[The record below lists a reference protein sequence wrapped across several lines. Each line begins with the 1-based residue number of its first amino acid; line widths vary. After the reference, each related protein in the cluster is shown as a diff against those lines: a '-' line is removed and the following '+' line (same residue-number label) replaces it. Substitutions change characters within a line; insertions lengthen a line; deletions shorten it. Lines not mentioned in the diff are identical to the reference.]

1 MEATETNLDG
11 SIESAVESIV
21 APIEET
27 KEEVTSEAEVTAESE
42 TEEDVVAN
50 AESESEEETAQ
61 ADSESS
67 DESDEEVGDEEI
79 EASTDNNEEVDDD
92 NAVQDEPSDTYTVK
106 VNGENQEVTLDE
118 LKQSYS
124 GNKYV
129 QEGMREVAGH
139 KKQVEEVYT
148 NLLNERKQVAEL
160 LAQVQ
165 QGGLPSAPVAPS
177 EELFNQDPI
186 GYMEAKMKFDKDMG
200 EYNAKVGEMQK
211 VAEQNSEAE
220 ARAKRAYMT
229 HEMDALKKAIPEF
242 ADANKA
248 SKIKDNL
255 VRTGQDHYGYSAE
268 EIGQV
273 MDHRALK
280 VLHDAMKYREIM
292 EGKAKAVAKT
302 KKAKPMVKPGAKKV
316 QNSQAKARQKQKA
329 KLRQTGDINDAL
341 GLLLET

>member
-67 DESDEEVGDEEI
+67 DESDEEVSL
-79 EASTDNNEEVDDD
+79 EADTDNNEEVDDD

-106 VNGENQEVTLDE
+106 VNGENHEVTLDE

-129 QEGMREVAGH
+129 QEGMRDVADQ
-139 KKQVEEVYT
+139 KKQVEEVYS

-177 EELFNQDPI
+177 EELFNNDPM
-186 GYMEAKMKFDKDMG
+186 GYFQAKMQYDKDMTAYEAQLG
-200 EYNAKVGEMQK
+200 QMKQ
-211 VAEQNSEAE
+211 VAEQNSQAE
-220 ARAKRAYMT
+220 AQAKKAYMGQ
-229 HEMDALKKAIPEF
+229 EMEALKKAIPEF
-242 ADANKA
+242 ADAKKA
-248 SKIKDNL
+248 SKIKENL
-255 VRTGQDHYGYSAE
+255 VRTGQDHYGYTAQ
-268 EIGQV
+268 EIGGV
-273 MDHRALK
+273 TDHRALK

-292 EGKAKAVAKT
+292 AGKDKAVAKT
-302 KKAKPMVKPGAKKV
+302 KKAQPMVKPGAKKV
-316 QNSQAKARQKQKA
+316 QSSQAKARQKQKA